1 MYRSFR
7 VYVKSEA
14 ALAVRSRL
22 YIHEKTCSI
31 KQADQG
37 LDIFETVYDCKK
49 ETENTHFVL

>member
-1 MYRSFR
+1 MHRSFR
-7 VYVKSEA
+7 GYVKPEA

-49 ETENTHFVL
+49 TENTNFVL